1 MTGFCAC
8 DFDPPTL
15 YKQAVHRAKREY
27 RCDECGGRIAPGDTY
42 ERSAGLE
49 YGKWWSNRTCQ
60 PCLDGPRAFLER
72 NCGCW
77 EQWRHRVSPAQ
88 RLQRVRLSAPRR
100 EVPARPDVDRDVQAP
115 ERGVGVGYLE
125 DAVVGPGPY
134 GPWRTRPPASTISHT
149 TLPASPEAQAEYER
163 LVALPTA
170 EALAELARMGD
181 PWWLRDAV
189 LRVAGER
196 A

>member
-27 RCDECGGRIAPGDTY
+27 RCDECGGRIAPGDT
-42 ERSAGLE
+42 
-49 YGKWWSNRTCQ
+49 
-60 PCLDGPRAFLER
+60 
-72 NCGCW
+72 
-77 EQWRHRVSPAQ
+77 
-88 RLQRVRLSAPRR
+88 
-100 EVPARPDVDRDVQAP
+100 
-115 ERGVGVGYLE
+115 
-125 DAVVGPGPY
+125 Y